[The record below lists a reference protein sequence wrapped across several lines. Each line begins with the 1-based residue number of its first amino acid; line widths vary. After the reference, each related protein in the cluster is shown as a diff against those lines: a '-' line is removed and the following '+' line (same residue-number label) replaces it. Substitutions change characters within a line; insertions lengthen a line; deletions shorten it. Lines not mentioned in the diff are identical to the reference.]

1 MVIITM
7 DNAVER
13 LKGEC
18 SRYMMEIKAGVFVG
32 TMSSVVRDRLWN
44 TIVESGDAGGAVM
57 VFSAP
62 TEQGFLIRTVG
73 DPDRAVVDIDGL
85 FLIKRSK

>member
-7 DNAVER
+7 DNVVER

-32 TMSSVVRDRLWN
+32 TMSAVVRDHLWD
-44 TIVESGDAGGAVM
+44 TIIDSNDAGGAVM
-57 VFSAP
+57 VYSAP
-62 TEQGFLIRTVG
+62 TEQGFIIKMSGNPSRM
-73 DPDRAVVDIDGL
+73 VVDIDGL
-85 FLIKRSK
+85 YLIKKG